1 MKRLRF
7 RALDHVQAFS
17 GGNNERLDHVMERKK
32 TVRTEAE
39 KKTSKESEEKRPK
52 KNGQNLQRKKKK
64 KKKKRAELFLSF
76 VCATN
81 TQRERESSAERKK
94 R

>member
-1 MKRLRF
+1 MKRLHF
-7 RALDHVQAFS
+7 SALDYVQAFS
-17 GGNNERLDHVMERKK
+17 GGNNERLDHVTEEK
-32 TVRTEAE
+32 TVYTEE
-39 KKTSKESEEKRPK
+39 KKISKETKIQKKEKK
-52 KNGQNLQRKKKK
+52 EK

-76 VCATN
+76 VYTTN